1 MQALSQSPWL
11 ILGIILSYFVM
22 LMVVSYFTSGSDT
35 DNETFFTAKKSSPW
49 YLVAIGMIGASLS
62 GVTFISVPG
71 WVGSSGFAYMQMVF
85 GFLVGYFIIAT
96 VLMPIYYKYN
106 LTSIYGFLEKR
117 LGWFSYKTGSAFF
130 LLSRVVGASLR
141 LYLIAIVLDKFVL
154 GPMGISFY
162 LTVLLTIVLIWL
174 YTFKGGIKTIVITD
188 VFQTVMMLTAVV
200 LTIFGIGSAMNLGF
214 GDLVEIIRAS
224 EYSNIWHFDEAWSD
238 PNNFYKQF
246 LAGAL
251 MALVM
256 TGLDQDMM
264 QKNLTC
270 KTLRDAQKN
279 MFSFSIILIFANLLF
294 LSLGALLYIYANNA
308 GLDIPN
314 RSDYLFP
321 TFALEHLS
329 PAVGVV
335 FILGL
340 IAAAYSSA
348 DSALTSLTTAICVD
362 FLGVE
367 KSKDKAK
374 NKKTRFRVHIFVSL
388 ALFLLIILYNELN
401 FTTEIIKK
409 VFTVAG
415 YTYGPLLGLFAF
427 SILTKFSVKDKWVPL
442 VCIAAPIVTY
452 ILDANSKEW
461 FGGLELGFLNLAL
474 NGLLTF
480 LGLLLLSPMFKGN
493 KSLA

>member
-22 LMVVSYFTSGSDT
+22 LMVVSYFTSGPDA

-85 GFLVGYFIIAT
+85 GFLVGYFVIAT

-106 LTSIYGFLEKR
+106 LTSIYGYLEQR

-174 YTFKGGIKTIVITD
+174 YTFKGGIKTIVVTD

-200 LTIFGIGSAMNLGF
+200 LTIFGIGSAMNLSLGQLI
-214 GDLVEIIRAS
+214 DTVRAS
-224 EYSNIWHFDEAWSD
+224 DYSNIWHFKEAWSD

-246 LAGAL
+246 LSGAL

-270 KTLRDAQKN
+270 KTLKDAQKN

-294 LSLGALLYIYANNA
+294 LSLGALLYIYASEM
-308 GLDIPN
+308 GIDIPE

-321 TFALEHLS
+321 TFALEQLS
-329 PAVGVV
+329 PVVGVV

-348 DSALTSLTTAICVD
+348 DSALTSLTTAVCVD
-362 FLGVE
+362 FLGLE
-367 KSKDKAK
+367 KSNDEGE
-374 NKKTRFRVHIFVSL
+374 NKKTRFKVHLLVSFV
-388 ALFLLIILYNELN
+388 LFAFIVLYNELN
-401 FTTEIIKK
+401 FTSEIIRK

-427 SILTKFSVKDKWVPL
+427 SILTRFGIKDKWVPL
-442 VCIAAPIVTY
+442 ICIAAPIITY
-452 ILDANSKEW
+452 ILDANSEAW
-461 FGGLELGFLNLAL
+461 FGGLKLGFLNLAL

-480 LGLLLLSPMFKGN
+480 LGLYLLRSEPQVR
-493 KSLA
+493 